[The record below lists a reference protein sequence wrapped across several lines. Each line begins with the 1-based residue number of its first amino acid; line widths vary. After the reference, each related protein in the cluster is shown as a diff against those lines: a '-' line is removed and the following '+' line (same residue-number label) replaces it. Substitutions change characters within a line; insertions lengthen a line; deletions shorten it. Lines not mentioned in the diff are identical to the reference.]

1 MEPYSTPA
9 RTQPDPV
16 AIRDRIN
23 RLTHVANLPP
33 GAVTI
38 TCAGWCGEAVSWCMP
53 PVPNVPVMCDP
64 CAHRLEHQG
73 PAGADW
79 PRHVLEGTLTDD

>member
-1 MEPYSTPA
+1 MRA
-9 RTQPDPV
+9 TQAKLPPV
-16 AIRDRIN
+16 CDRIH
-23 RLTHVANLPP
+23 RLTRAADLPS

-38 TCAGWCGEAVSWCMP
+38 ICAGWCGDAVSWCMP

-64 CAHRLEHQG
+64 CAQRLEHQG

-79 PRHVLEGTLTDD
+79 PRHGPEEALTDSPAG